1 MARTNAEGPR
11 LGAKV
16 RALRRNENLT
26 QVQLAERLGV
36 SPSYLNLIESN
47 RRPLTANLLIK
58 IAQHFQVDL
67 HSFATD
73 DDARLVAD
81 LFEAFADPLFEESG
95 LTSTEL
101 REMASASPNAARAV
115 LQLYRAFE
123 SARASA
129 DSLSS
134 RLSDGEELTGV
145 DLSNLPSEQVSDLI
159 QSHNNHFPALETAAE
174 ELWAKAKLE
183 REDLYTGLIRHLQ
196 QAHSVEVRI
205 ARGEAERTILRRF
218 DVSRKVLSLSELLP
232 TRSRTFQ
239 LAHQIGLLTQQDAF
253 HHIATDPRLTND
265 ESRALARVA
274 LANYFAGAVLMPYA
288 SFLVAAK
295 EERYDLDVL
304 GRRFRVGFEQIAHRL
319 TTLSRQ
325 GAQGVP
331 FHMIRI
337 DVAGNISK
345 RFSASGIRFA
355 RFSGICP
362 RWNIFSAFL
371 TPGMI
376 RIALSRMTD
385 GASYFCIARTI
396 QKDSGGY
403 NAQHPVQAIGLGC
416 QVQHAREMVY
426 SDGMDFTHLET
437 ATPIGVTCRLC
448 ERTDCE
454 QRALPSIRHP
464 LQVDENVRGLT
475 LYNPVTRNEPPP
487 RSAKRAER

>member
-1 MARTNAEGPR
+1 MATTGSEGPR

-26 QVQLAERLGV
+26 QVQLADRLGV

-47 RRPLTANLLIK
+47 RRPLTAALLIK
-58 IAQHFQVDL
+58 IAGLFKVDL

-73 DDARLVAD
+73 DDSRLVAD

-115 LQLYRAFE
+115 LSLYRAYQG
-123 SARASA
+123 AHASA

-134 RLSDGEELTGV
+134 RLSDGEEMTGI
-145 DLSNLPSEQVSDLI
+145 DRSNLPSEQVSDLI
-159 QSHNNHFPALETAAE
+159 QSHMNHFPALETAAE

-183 REDLYTGLIRHLQ
+183 PEDLYTGLIRHLHK
-196 QAHSVEVRI
+196 AHGVEVRI
-205 ARGEAERTILRRF
+205 ARGEVERTILRRF
-218 DVSRKVLSLSELLP
+218 DPSRKILSLSELLP

-239 LAHQIGLLTQQDAF
+239 LAHQIGLLTQQEAF
-253 HHIATDPRLTND
+253 HRIATDPRLTTD

-274 LANYFAGAVLMPYA
+274 LANYFAGAVVMPYA
-288 SFLVAAK
+288 PFLAAAK
-295 EERYDLDVL
+295 EERYDLDVI
-304 GRRFRVGFEQIAHRL
+304 GRRFRVGFEQVAHRL

-325 GAQGVP
+325 GAAGVP

-362 RWNIFSAFL
+362 RWNIFAAFL

-385 GASYFCIARTI
+385 GVSYFCIARTI

-403 NAQHPVQAIGLGC
+403 HTQHPVQCIGLGC
-416 QVQHAREMVY
+416 QVQYAREMVY
-426 SDGMDFTHLET
+426 SDGMDIEHPDT

-464 LQVDENVRGLT
+464 LQVDENMRGMT
-475 LYNPVTRNEPPP
+475 LYNPVKLT
-487 RSAKRAER
+487 K